1 MRRIASTHHSQ
12 SSRQGMLPQRGAL
25 RAFVRLPAW
34 LTLGRGHGTEHVAF
48 VRDISTRGIF
58 FYSDFDTTAGKQLT
72 FVLEYLNGPSRV
84 RLHLKG
90 RVVRV
95 EQANPSSAPGIAVAF
110 HSPSLACPAHPFA
123 CAEAVALFT
132 SNLNA

>member
-1 MRRIASTHHSQ
+1 MRRIAATHHSL
-12 SSRQGMLPQRGAL
+12 SSHPGTLPQRGAL

-34 LTLGRGHGTEHVAF
+34 LTLDRAHGTEHVAF

-58 FYSDFDTTAGKQLT
+58 FYSDFDTTAGEQLT
-72 FVLEYLNGPSRV
+72 FVLEYLNGESRV

-95 EQANPSSAPGIAVAF
+95 EQATPSSATGIAVAF
-110 HSPSLACPAHPFA
+110 HSPVACVPCSPVGVH
-123 CAEAVALFT
+123 
-132 SNLNA
+132 

>member
-1 MRRIASTHHSQ
+1 MRRIAYTHHSH
-12 SSRQGMLPQRGAL
+12 SSRPGTLPQRGAL

-34 LTLGRGHGTEHVAF
+34 LTLGRAHGTEHVAF

-58 FYSDFDTTAGKQLT
+58 FYSDFDATAGKQVT

-95 EQANPSSAPGIAVAF
+95 EQANPSSATGIAVAF